1 MVQIYTY
8 VRRFDFLYKS
18 SSAAVRIDQWYKYI
32 TMSGVSTSNINISA
46 AVHTDQWCKYIPT
59 SSVLTSNINH
69 HQLQYT
75 LRIRN
80 A

>member
-1 MVQIYTY
+1 MVQIYTC

-32 TMSGVSTSNINISA
+32 PMSGVSTSNINILA
-46 AVHTDQWCKYIPT
+46 AVRTDQWYKYIPT
-59 SSVLTSNINH
+59 SSLLTSDINY
-69 HQLQYT
+69 HQLQYA